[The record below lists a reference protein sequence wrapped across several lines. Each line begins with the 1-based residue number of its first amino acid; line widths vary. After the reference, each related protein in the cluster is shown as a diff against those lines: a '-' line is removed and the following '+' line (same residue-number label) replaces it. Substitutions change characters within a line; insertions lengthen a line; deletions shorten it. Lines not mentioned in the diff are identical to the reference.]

1 MTKIIGNPIQNNE
14 IIKKIL
20 NNSTISDKYLINENE
35 FRNEILSE
43 IKSDM
48 SILDIGKSMRNKYEK
63 IICKEKKTL
72 DLNIFNDYPDYQF
85 DLSGELIDNNSILF
99 NKFDAVI
106 CLAVL
111 EHVYNPFI
119 AVNNIK
125 SMLKKNGILFGY
137 VPFLYHYHAPKNLEF
152 QDFFRYS
159 KDGLAYLLKDFKEI
173 KLYPVRGRLSSSM
186 HILIGSLWKKYIER
200 FKINSFIDKFSSNEK
215 NKTQCSGYNFIA
227 KI

>member
-1 MTKIIGNPIQNNE
+1 MTKIIGNPSKNNE

-20 NNSTISDKYLINENE
+20 NNSTVSNKYIFNENE

-48 SILDIGKSMRNKYEK
+48 SILDIGKSMRDKYEK

-72 DLNIFNDYPDYQF
+72 DLNIFDDYPDYQF

-99 NKFDAVI
+99 NKFDAII

-119 AVNNIK
+119 AINNIK
-125 SMLKKNGILFGY
+125 SMLKRNGILFGY

-159 KDGLAYLLKDFKEI
+159 KDGVAYLLKDFKEI
-173 KLYPVRGRLSSSM
+173 KLYPVRGKLSSSM
-186 HILIGSLWKKYIER
+186 HILMGSLWKKYFEK

>member
-1 MTKIIGNPIQNNE
+1 
-14 IIKKIL
+14 
-20 NNSTISDKYLINENE
+20 
-35 FRNEILSE
+35 
-43 IKSDM
+43 M
-48 SILDIGKSMRNKYEK
+48 SIHIGKSMRDKYEK

-125 SMLKKNGILFGY
+125 SMLKKNGICLDTYLFIS
-137 VPFLYHYHAPKNLEF
+137 LYA
-152 QDFFRYS
+152 Q
-159 KDGLAYLLKDFKEI
+159 
-173 KLYPVRGRLSSSM
+173 
-186 HILIGSLWKKYIER
+186 
-200 FKINSFIDKFSSNEK
+200 KI
-215 NKTQCSGYNFIA
+215 
-227 KI
+227 

>member
-1 MTKIIGNPIQNNE
+1 MTKIIGNPLQNNE

-20 NNSTISDKYLINENE
+20 NNSSISNKYLFNENE

-48 SILDIGKSMRNKYEK
+48 SILDIGKSMRDKYEK

-85 DLSGELIDNNSILF
+85 DLSGELIGNNSILF
-99 NKFDAVI
+99 NKFDAII

-119 AVNNIK
+119 AINNIK

-159 KDGLAYLLKDFKEI
+159 KDGVAYLLKDFKEI

-186 HILIGSLWKKYIER
+186 HILMGSLWKKYFER

>member
-1 MTKIIGNPIQNNE
+1 MTKIIGNPLKNNE

-20 NNSTISDKYLINENE
+20 NNSTISNKYLFNENE

-48 SILDIGKSMRNKYEK
+48 SILDIGKSMRDKYEK

-85 DLSGELIDNNSILF
+85 DLSGELIGNNSILF
-99 NKFDAVI
+99 NKFDAII

-119 AVNNIK
+119 AINNIK

-159 KDGLAYLLKDFKEI
+159 KDGVAYLLKDFKEI

-186 HILIGSLWKKYIER
+186 HILMGSLWKKYFER

>member
-48 SILDIGKSMRNKYEK
+48 SILDIGKSMRDKYEK